1 MCSTSTTD
9 VAAVNPNGFKT
20 LLAYGLST
28 FSIKGKLVLAMF
40 LEVCQEIILIAVEFF
55 LAVEFLKI
63 SSDW

>member
-9 VAAVNPNGFKT
+9 TAAVNPNSFKT

-40 LEVCQEIILIAVEFF
+40 LEVCQEIILIADEFS
-55 LAVEFLKI
+55 LAVEFLAI
-63 SSDW
+63 SS